1 MSLGFKII
9 LSGICCNFRNLLTL
23 SVCWPSI
30 PLRLTKT
37 FAIFQ
42 YIRVFLSMT
51 YSSHLFYLF
60 CLRFGLSRWPNI
72 RMRLRQ
78 SFAIFLTYFV
88 CFFLT
93 DMLCFFLTHIVLFF
107 SMAFVLS
114 FFVWVSPCLS
124 DLTSGWDWGK
134 VLPFSEHIPLFSAA
148 PMDHKNIG
156 TRMAPTTFCG
166 YNLHPATWDSFLF
179 EIAQLTWQNK
189 SLFFDLCSYLVLF
202 RFKIFQSKLHWSSTE
217 YTQTCKGKN

>member
-1 MSLGFKII
+1 MTQSIIEFKII
-9 LSGICCNFRNLLTL
+9 LAGNCNFRNLLTL

-30 PLRLTKT
+30 PLRLTKS

-42 YIRVFLSMT
+42 HILFFFNNDIFHAFLFWRFT
-51 YSSHLFYLF
+51 V
-60 CLRFGLSRWPNI
+60 CLSLWPNI

-78 SFAIFLTYFV
+78 SFAIFLTYLV
-88 CFFLT
+88 YFFLT
-93 DMLCFFLTHIVLFF
+93 DRLCFFLTHIFLFF

-166 YNLHPATWDSFLF
+166 YNLHPPTWD
-179 EIAQLTWQNK
+179 
-189 SLFFDLCSYLVLF
+189 FFC
-202 RFKIFQSKLHWSSTE
+202 SKLPNWHARI
-217 YTQTCKGKN
+217 

>member
-1 MSLGFKII
+1 
-9 LSGICCNFRNLLTL
+9 
-23 SVCWPSI
+23 
-30 PLRLTKT
+30 
-37 FAIFQ
+37 
-42 YIRVFLSMT
+42 MT
-51 YSSHLFYLF
+51 YSFPLF
-60 CLRFGLSRWPNI
+60 CLRFTVSLSLWPNI

-88 CFFLT
+88 YFFALI
-93 DMLCFFLTHIVLFF
+93 CHVFF
-107 SMAFVLS
+107 SLTYSYFSRWHLFYIFV

-124 DLTSGWDWGK
+124 DLTSRWDWGK

-179 EIAQLTWQNK
+179 EIAELTWQNK
-189 SLFFDLCSYLVLF
+189 SLFFDLWFLLGFVQIQDF
-202 RFKIFQSKLHWSSTE
+202 PIEVARELHWIHPNLQEKELT
-217 YTQTCKGKN
+217 KLKRI

>member
-1 MSLGFKII
+1 
-9 LSGICCNFRNLLTL
+9 
-23 SVCWPSI
+23 
-30 PLRLTKT
+30 
-37 FAIFQ
+37 
-42 YIRVFLSMT
+42 MT

-179 EIAQLTWQNK
+179 EIAELTWQNK
-189 SLFFDLCSYLVLF
+189 SLFFDLCSYLRRPQAWPRVAKPFRAVLCAACAREQFHF
-202 RFKIFQSKLHWSSTE
+202 RCHAPITIPQYVLWTHTTT
-217 YTQTCKGKN
+217 TQ